1 MNPDDELTVGPPVLS
16 AGPPPTAPP
25 EDDHVSII
33 EEQSKRE
40 KAQFLKLVLAQVQ
53 YTGFVKLMPRMKLD
67 EFDRIRSIALIDTFL
82 DMTNRDIMA
91 RLGVNESIVTGARK
105 HVHFPV
111 VQETLVEAA
120 VALAAK
126 TIDEMAKVMEGS
138 VAKEMAVGALSG
150 NLDREQLVALQE
162 FASRTAPKPGRTSDQ
177 KGILFPP
184 KLLEIIARG
193 VQMMPKP
200 VDGQLIEISA
210 SRVNVP
216 LLEEAEDADT
226 D

>member
-1 MNPDDELTVGPPVLS
+1 MNADDDLTVGPPVLA
-16 AGPPPTAPP
+16 AGPPPIAAP
-25 EDDHVSII
+25 EDDHISII
-33 EEQSKRE
+33 EEQSRRG
-40 KAQFLKLVLAQVQ
+40 KAQFIVLVLAQVQ
-53 YTGFVKLMPRMKLD
+53 YTSFVRLMPRMKLN
-67 EFDRIRSIALIDTFL
+67 EFDTVRSIAFIDAFF

-91 RLGVNESIVTGARK
+91 RLGVNESVVTGARK

-111 VQETLVEAA
+111 VQEALVEAA

-184 KLLEIIARG
+184 ELLEIIARG

-200 VDGQLIEISA
+200 VDGQVIEISA

-216 LLEEAEDADT
+216 LLEEAEDADS

>member
-1 MNPDDELTVGPPVLS
+1 MNPDDDLTVEPPVLA
-16 AGPPPTAPP
+16 AGPPLAEPS
-25 EDDHVSII
+25 EDDHISIV

-53 YTGFVKLMPRMKLD
+53 YTGFVKLEPRMKLD
-67 EFDRIRSIALIDTFL
+67 EFDRVRSIALIDTFL
-82 DMTNRDIMA
+82 DMTNRAIMA
-91 RLGVNESIVTGARK
+91 RLGINECVITGARK

-111 VQETLVEAA
+111 VQESLVEAA
-120 VALAAK
+120 VALAVK

-138 VAKEMAVGALSG
+138 VAKEMAVSALSSG
-150 NLDREQLVALQE
+150 TTREQLVALQE

-184 KLLEIIARG
+184 ELLEIIARG

-200 VDGQLIEISA
+200 VDGQVIEISA

-216 LLEEAEDADT
+216 QLEEYNNADT